1 MKTKLHKK
9 KAIIF
14 DLDGT
19 VIDTIGDIAAAVN
32 RALEAFGYPKRT
44 VAEIQSFLGNGS
56 LMLIKRTLAT
66 DADDDFCRE
75 VRARFRAEYESD
87 MYSLS
92 RAYEGI
98 AELLDKLNELGIA
111 SAVVTNKDDKCAVP
125 MIKHYFGD
133 RFACVRGVKNDTDR
147 KPNPELTLSVLDSLG
162 CSPEEALFVGD
173 GMADLEVSENA
184 GIDFIPVGYG
194 YTAPSRLFERC
205 GKEPAPDVA
214 TLESKILGYL
224 L

>member
-1 MKTKLHKK
+1 MHKK

-32 RALEAFGYPKRT
+32 RALEFYGYPKRT
-44 VAEIQSFLGNGS
+44 AAEIQSFLGNGS
-56 LMLIKRTLAT
+56 LMLIKRALSNN
-66 DADDDFCRE
+66 ADDDFCRE
-75 VRARFRAEYESD
+75 VRSRFRIEYESD
-87 MYSLS
+87 MYTLS

-98 AELLDKLNELGIA
+98 AELLDKLNGVGVA

-133 RFACVRGVKNDTDR
+133 RFAQVRGVKGDTDR
-147 KPNPELTLSVLDSLG
+147 KPNPEVTLSVLESLG
-162 CSPEEALFVGD
+162 VLPEEALFVGD
-173 GMADLEVSENA
+173 GMADLEVSKNA

-194 YTAPSRLFERC
+194 YTDPEKLFAES
-205 GKEPAPDVA
+205 GKKPVCDVA
-214 TLESKILGYL
+214 SLEKTIFEYL
-224 L
+224 K